1 MVVITRS
8 FEIKTD
14 GQTTLINI
22 TGQVERLLRNSRVAE
37 GLLTVFIPGNTVAI
51 TTLTC
56 EGGKTAGLESLWRKL
71 AILGAE
77 TADCQLRTA
86 LLGTTLHLPFQRG
99 QMLLNTWQQIVLV
112 DFGQGERWH
121 HVTVQIQGELNQ

>member
-1 MVVITRS
+1 MIVTYS

-14 GQTTLINI
+14 GQTRLINI

-37 GLLTVFIPGNTVAI
+37 GLLTVFIPGNTVAL

-56 EGGKTAGLESLWRKL
+56 EGGKTATLENLWHKL
-71 AILGAE
+71 ELFGDDAM
-77 TADCQLRTA
+77 DCQFKTA

-99 QMLLNTWQQIVLV
+99 QMPLDTWQQIFLV

-121 HVTVQIQGELNQ
+121 HVVVQIQGE